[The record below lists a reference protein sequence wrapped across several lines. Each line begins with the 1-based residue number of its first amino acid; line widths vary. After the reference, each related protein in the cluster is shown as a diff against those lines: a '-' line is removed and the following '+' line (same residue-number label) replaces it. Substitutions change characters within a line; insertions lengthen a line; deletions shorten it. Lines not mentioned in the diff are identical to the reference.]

1 MTKPKKFFAVN
12 EINWGHRWGYKD
24 TAFNP
29 QSNQSVSLSGNRYDI
44 CGKTIP
50 GLIPFA
56 EEVLG
61 ITVLPE
67 PQIKEVE
74 KKHITERNINKP
86 FMDDLISMF
95 EKDRYSFDDE
105 ERLLHSHGQT
115 TSDEVYKVLYSKLA
129 KFTDLVFYIESEE
142 EALSLINLAKKH
154 DVCLVPFGGGTSV
167 SNALTIPK
175 NENRMVVSVD
185 TRRMNK
191 IEKIDE
197 ENLLATVQSGIVGV
211 ELEKQLGKQGYT
223 AGHEPDSIEF
233 STLGGWISTN
243 ASGMKKHRYGN
254 IEDIVQNVTLITPEG
269 EINQIKPLTRSSFGV
284 KAQNMV
290 FGSEGNFG
298 IITKATIR
306 VHKKPEASTFESIL
320 FYNWEDGVKFM
331 KEVAHSNLIPASSRL
346 MDNSMVRFAS
356 ALKEEKKGISKLL
369 DSIKNFIV
377 FKVKGFHPKKCVVA
391 IFKMEGSNQEVQY
404 QKSNLKILAKKY
416 NPVFAGEGQ
425 GKSGYNLTLAIAYIR
440 DFFFDQNII
449 GETMESAVPWS
460 DVNRVSKAV
469 TKKLEELHKKHNL
482 PGKFL
487 FGSRLSKIY
496 HSGACMY
503 NTIAMS
509 FEGIDSPEKVF
520 GEIEHEIRKEIIK
533 NGGSISHHHGVG
545 KLRTDFISDT
555 ISKGSVNLIKGIKK
569 SQDPTNVFGIGN
581 NVFYGSE
588 TKKHS

>member
-1 MTKPKKFFAVN
+1 MNKTKKFYAVN

-24 TAFNP
+24 TAFVP
-29 QSNQSVSLSGNRYDI
+29 QKDRSVSLTGKRYDI
-44 CGKTIP
+44 CGKNIP

-61 ITVLPE
+61 ITVLSE

-74 KKHITERNINKP
+74 KKHIVKGNINKA
-86 FMDDLISMF
+86 FVDELDSLF
-95 EKDRYSFDDE
+95 EKDRYSFSDE

-115 TSDEVYKVLYSKLA
+115 TSDEIYKVLYSKLE
-129 KFTDLVFYIESEE
+129 KFSDLVFYIESEE
-142 EALSLINLAKKH
+142 EALSLIGLAKKH
-154 DVCLVPFGGGTSV
+154 NVCLIPFGGGTSV
-167 SNALTIPK
+167 SNSLTIPRD
-175 NENRMVVSVD
+175 ETRMVVSVD

-191 IEKIDE
+191 IEAVDD
-197 ENLLATVQSGIVGV
+197 ENLLATVQAGIVGV
-211 ELEKQLGKQGYT
+211 ELEKQLGKLGYT

-243 ASGMKKHRYGN
+243 ASGMKKHKYGN

-269 EINQIKPLTRSSFGV
+269 KIKQKKPLTRSSIGV

-298 IITKATIR
+298 IITSATIKI
-306 VHKKPEASTFESIL
+306 HKKPEASTFESIL
-320 FYNWEDGVKFM
+320 FYKWEDGVKFM
-331 KEVAHSNLIPASSRL
+331 NEVAHSNLIPASSRL

-356 ALKEEKKGISKLL
+356 GLKEEKSGL
-369 DSIKNFIV
+369 DKVFDLIKNFIV
-377 FKVKGFHPKKCVVA
+377 FKVRGFDPKKCVVA
-391 IFKMEGSNQEVQY
+391 IFKMEGSSQEVQY
-404 QKSNLKILAKKY
+404 QKKNLKILAKKY
-416 NPVFAGEGQ
+416 NPVFAGAGQ

-460 DVNRVSKAV
+460 DVNKVSEAV
-469 TKKLEELHKKHNL
+469 TKRLQELHKKHGL

-509 FEGIDSPEKVF
+509 FKGVDNPEKIF
-520 GEIEHEIRKEIIK
+520 GEIEHEIRKTIIA

-545 KLRTDFISDT
+545 KLRTDFIPDT
-555 ISKGSVNLIKGIKK
+555 ISKGSINLIKGMKK
-569 SQDPTNVFGIGN
+569 SQDPENIFGIRN
-581 NVFYGSE
+581 NVFHDNK
-588 TKKHS
+588 TDKPH